1 MSKIFE
7 VFSSSEAGSGLG
19 GGASQPRNV
28 SELNSLE
35 SQAEVLFDFLSML
48 VHVDLQKL

>member
-19 GGASQPRNV
+19 GGASQSRNV
-28 SELNSLE
+28 SELNSSE
-35 SQAEVLFDFLSML
+35 SQAEVLFDFLSI
-48 VHVDLQKL
+48 VGPC